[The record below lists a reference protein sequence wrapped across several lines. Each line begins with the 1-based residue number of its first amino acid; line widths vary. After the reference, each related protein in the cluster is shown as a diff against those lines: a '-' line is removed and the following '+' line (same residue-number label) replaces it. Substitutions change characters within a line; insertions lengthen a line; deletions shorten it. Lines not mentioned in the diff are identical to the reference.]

1 MVESKIYAGYDS
13 YEWIYAHWMNW
24 KSVWTD
30 VVQKNVKV
38 VASTFKANADN
49 RTITDV
55 YSLGIKE
62 VVS

>member
-1 MVESKIYAGYDS
+1 MVESKIYVGYDF
-13 YEWIYAHWMNW
+13 YKGMYACWMNW

-30 VVQKNVKV
+30 IVQKNVKV
-38 VASTFKANADN
+38 VASTFTNADN

-55 YSLGIKE
+55 YLLGIKE